1 MIDLNPIMREAF
13 KQVVKVKGVMDLK
26 ELSAGATLINQKN
39 KLLVED
45 QEQYPGV
52 REPYGNEDMWK
63 IINDNKYSKHH
74 KRESEWN
81 SR

>member
-1 MIDLNPIMREAF
+1 MSFTDLLIVCIIR
-13 KQVVKVKGVMDLK
+13 
-26 ELSAGATLINQKN
+26 LSLCPSLSDHYSATLINQKN